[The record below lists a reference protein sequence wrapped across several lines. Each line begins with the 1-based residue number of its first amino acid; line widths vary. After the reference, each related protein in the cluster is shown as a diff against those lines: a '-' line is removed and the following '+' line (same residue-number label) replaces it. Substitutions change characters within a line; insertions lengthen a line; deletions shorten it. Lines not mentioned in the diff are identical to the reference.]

1 MYLISLFL
9 VIGIYLLI
17 WDCNV
22 LKKKKL
28 NKEYNI
34 SKFIGISYIVVS
46 FGYFIYYVNRR

>member
-1 MYLISLFL
+1 MYVISLFL
-9 VIGIYLLI
+9 IVGIYMLI

-28 NKEYNI
+28 KKEYNI
-34 SKFIGISYIVVS
+34 AKFIGGAYIVFS